1 MEEATSMGSLYIDR
15 KDLEIRVEGNSL
27 VFYSN
32 GNREGSAPIQ
42 PLERV
47 VVVGN
52 LHLETS
58 VLHKLC
64 LNNVS
69 VIFLSGRR
77 LAFRGMLHGRLHR
90 NGLLRLKQYEKSFGP
105 FCIIFAKEL
114 VEAKLS
120 QQISFLSELKDL
132 RPEFKYEVANSI
144 KSIEDIRD
152 ELVRLDNLDSIRG
165 LEGSAANCY
174 FKAFTLVFPP
184 SFNFK
189 SRNRRP
195 PADPVNSLLSLSYT
209 LLHYELVREIE
220 VIGLDPTI
228 GFYHSFDYG
237 RESLA
242 CDLVEPFRPDVD
254 RFVFNLIKEKILRES
269 DFTYQEN
276 DGQPGCYLKK
286 ASRKKYFEKYEEWAR
301 ENRPIWKERVQILS
315 RRILN
320 G

>member
-1 MEEATSMGSLYIDR
+1 MGSLYIDR
-15 KDLEIRVEGNSL
+15 KYLEIRVEGNSL
-27 VFYSN
+27 VCYSN

-120 QQISFLSELKDL
+120 QQVSFLSELKDL

-195 PADPVNSLLSLSYT
+195 PVDPVNSLLSLSYT

>member
-1 MEEATSMGSLYIDR
+1 MGSLYIDR
-15 KDLEIRVEGNSL
+15 KDLEIKVEGNSL
-27 VFYSN
+27 VFYLN
-32 GNREGSAPIQ
+32 ANREGAAPIQ

-47 VVVGN
+47 IIIGK
-52 LHLETS
+52 LCLETS

-64 LNNVS
+64 VNNVS

-90 NGLLRLKQYEKSFGP
+90 NGLLRLKQYEKSLGP
-105 FCIIFAKEL
+105 FCLVFAREL

-120 QQISFLSELKDL
+120 RQISLLSELKDL
-132 RPEFKYEVANSI
+132 RPDFKYEISNSI
-144 KSIEDIRD
+144 KSIEAIR
-152 ELVRLDNLDSIRG
+152 EEVISLDNIDSIRG
-165 LEGSAANCY
+165 FEGSAANSY
-174 FKAFTLVFPP
+174 FKALTLVFPP
-184 SFNFK
+184 SLNFK
-189 SRNRRP
+189 NRIRRP
-195 PADPVNSLLSLSYT
+195 PTDPVNSLLSLSYT
-209 LLHYELVREIE
+209 LLHYELVREVE

-254 RFVFNLIKEKILRES
+254 RFVFDLIREKIIRES
-269 DFTYQEN
+269 DFTYLEHN
-276 DGQPGCYLKK
+276 GQQGCYLKK
-286 ASRKKYFEKYEEWAR
+286 ASRKKFFEKYEEWAR
-301 ENRPIWKERVQILS
+301 DNRSIWKERVQILA

>member
-1 MEEATSMGSLYIDR
+1 MGSLYIDR
-15 KDLEIRVEGNSL
+15 KDLEIKVEGNSL
-27 VFYSN
+27 VFYLN
-32 GNREGSAPIQ
+32 GKREGSAPIQ

-47 VVVGN
+47 IIIGN
-52 LHLETS
+52 LYLETS

-90 NGLLRLKQYEKSFGP
+90 NGLLRLKQYEKSLSP
-105 FCIIFAKEL
+105 FCLILSREL
-114 VEAKLS
+114 VEAKLR
-120 QQISFLSELKDL
+120 QQIALLSYLKDL
-132 RPEFKYEVANSI
+132 RPEFKYELSNSV
-144 KSIEDIRD
+144 KSIQAILE
-152 ELVRLDNLDSIRG
+152 EVLRLDSLDSIRG

-174 FKAFTLVFPP
+174 FRALTLVFPP
-184 SFNFK
+184 SLNFK
-189 SRNRRP
+189 SRVRRP
-195 PADPVNSLLSLSYT
+195 PTDPVNSLLSLSYT
-209 LLHYELVREIE
+209 LLHFELVREIE
-220 VIGLDPTI
+220 IIGLDPTI

-254 RFVFNLIKEKILRES
+254 RFVFNLIYKKLLRES
-269 DFTYQEN
+269 DFTQIGNNNQSGCYL
-276 DGQPGCYLKK
+276 GCYLKK
-286 ASRKKYFEKYEEWAR
+286 KSRKKYFEKYEEWAR